1 MSTPTR
7 YESTRPGSLLNNAR
21 QVPPLGCMV
30 ATLRSKARGGHVF
43 RLQRSAGAWCSI
55 YSGRA
60 LNASAQESCMSASS
74 SKHSRHSHHYAA
86 RIAAWS
92 SRHRKKAIWGWLGF
106 VLVVFAV
113 GNAAGTTAIS
123 DVDQFSGESHRAEQA
138 LDRAGMRPVEEVV
151 FVQSDK
157 LTVRDP
163 EFRAAVGEV
172 TGRLSKLQYV
182 KNVKSPLAAGGN
194 VSADGH
200 AALVNFEIAGD
211 STEAKDRVDPSLA
224 ATAAV
229 QARHPGLVVEQS
241 GGASGAKAIN
251 AVITDDLKKAGELSL
266 PVTLI
271 ILTLTFGT
279 LVAAGVPLLI
289 GLTAVM
295 AALGL
300 VALPSSILPV
310 DANLPAVVLLIGL
323 AVGVDYSLFSLRR
336 EREERAAGRSEHSSL
351 ETAAATSGRAVL
363 ISGVTVMVAMAGMF
377 ISGDKSFISFA
388 EGAIV
393 VVAIAVFASLTV
405 LPAMLSW
412 LGDRVE
418 KGRVP
423 LLGRRRRPAGQS
435 RVWTAV
441 TSRVIHHPAVAAVI
455 AGGFLVALAIPA
467 LQMKIVTSG
476 VDQLPQDLPIIVT
489 YDKVKAIFRSEGV
502 VATVVVQGED
512 VHSTPIAAGITA
524 MHKAVVASKAFSP
537 GATISYSKDGTL
549 AQVDVPTPGSG
560 NDAPS
565 MHALSVLRDQ
575 IIPATIGRTAGATV
589 NVTGDAASSK
599 DYADQLKSRLPLIF
613 AFVLGLAF
621 LLMLV
626 TFRSIVIPIKA
637 IVLNLLSVGAAYGVL
652 VLVFQQGHGE
662 SLLGFTSNGGVSN
675 WLPLFLFVVL
685 FGLSMDYH
693 VFILSR
699 VGELRERGMTTDE
712 AVQRGISTTAGTVTS
727 AAAVMIGVFAVF
739 MTLTFLDFK
748 EMGLG
753 LAAAVLIDATI
764 IRGVLLPASMKLFGD
779 WNWYL
784 PRWLEWLPRVGAER
798 DAPAR
803 G

>member
-1 MSTPTR
+1 MST
-7 YESTRPGSLLNNAR
+7 
-21 QVPPLGCMV
+21 
-30 ATLRSKARGGHVF
+30 
-43 RLQRSAGAWCSI
+43 
-55 YSGRA
+55 
-60 LNASAQESCMSASS
+60 S
-74 SKHSRHSHHYAA
+74 SKQHNLAGRMAV
-86 RIAAWS
+86 WS
-92 SRHRKKAIWGWLGF
+92 GRHRKKAIWGWLAF
-106 VLVVFAV
+106 VLVVFAA
-113 GNAAGTTAIS
+113 GSAIGTTNIS
-123 DVDQFSGESHRAEQA
+123 EVDQFSGESHRAEVA
-138 LDRAGMRPVEEVV
+138 LHNAGMRPVEEVV
-151 FVQSDK
+151 FLQSRE
-157 LTVRDP
+157 LTIKDP
-163 EFRAAVGEV
+163 AFRAAVQDV
-172 TGRLSKLQYV
+172 MRRLSQQKYV
-182 KNVKSPLAAGGN
+182 SHITSPLTESSAVAAG
-194 VSADGH
+194 GH
-200 AALVNFEIAGD
+200 AALVDFQIAGD
-211 STEAKDRVDPSLA
+211 TTQATDRVDPILA
-224 ATAAV
+224 TVAAV
-229 QARHPGLVVEQS
+229 QARHPGLDIRQF
-241 GGASGAKAIN
+241 GGASAGKAIN
-251 AVITDDLKKAGELSL
+251 QVINDDLAKAGELSL

-271 ILTLTFGT
+271 ILIVTFGT
-279 LVAAGVPLLI
+279 LVAAGLPLLI
-289 GLTAVM
+289 GITAVM

-300 VALPSSILPV
+300 VTIASKLLPV
-310 DANLPAVVLLIGL
+310 DQNLPAVVLLIGL
-323 AVGVDYSLFSLRR
+323 AVGVDYSLFYLRR
-336 EREERAAGRSEHSSL
+336 EREERAAGRSQRSAL
-351 ETAAATSGRAVL
+351 ERAAATSGRAVL
-363 ISGVTVMVAMAGMF
+363 ISGVTVMVAMAGML

-435 RVWTAV
+435 RVWTAI
-441 TSRVIHHPAVAAVI
+441 TRRVMRRPALSAVL
-455 AGGFLVALAIPA
+455 AGGLLVALAIPA

-489 YDKVKAIFRSEGV
+489 YDKVKAVFPSKGV
-502 VATVVVQGED
+502 VATVVVQGKD
-512 VHSTPIAAGITA
+512 VRANPIAAGITA
-524 MHKAVVASKAFSP
+524 MRWAVAASKAFRR
-537 GATISYSKDGTL
+537 GAKISYSKDGTL
-549 AQVDVPTPGSG
+549 AQIDVPTPGSG

-565 MHALSVLRDQ
+565 VHALSVLRDA
-575 IIPATIGRTAGATV
+575 IIPVTIGRVGGATV
-589 NVTGDAASSK
+589 NVTGDAASST

-621 LLMLV
+621 LLLLV

-662 SLLGFTSNGGVSN
+662 SLLGFTSNGGVTN

-699 VGELRERGMTTDE
+699 VRELWERGMPTDE

-764 IRGVLLPASMKLFGD
+764 IRGVLLPASMKLLGD

-784 PRWLEWLPRVGAER
+784 PRWLQWLPRIGAER
-798 DAPAR
+798 DVPPSDASDPRVDEPEATDAPAAPVPA
-803 G
+803 